1 MKKTRLLVALLLIAA
16 LALSLAAC
24 SKKTPATVEQFQ
36 NEVKERGY
44 EEVVIDLDTV
54 DETTRA
60 TIDQVSAAMKLV
72 DDNPSCSARFYV
84 AKNENSAKNLFAGI
98 KPLAENTAEGGVKTQ
113 AEVNL
118 RNYNYYRV
126 KGDSMICVL
135 ARIDNTLLYLQAD
148 NALEDE
154 VDDIVKTLGYK

>member
-24 SKKTPATVEQFQ
+24 GSKKTPATAEQFQ
-36 NEVKERGY
+36 NEMKERGY
-44 EEVVIDLDTV
+44 EEIEIDMSTTDAQ
-54 DETTRA
+54 TRA
-60 TIDQVSAAMKLV
+60 AVEQVKAAVKM
-72 DDNPSCSARFYV
+72 DGDNPSCVVRFYV
-84 AKNENSAKNLFAGI
+84 AKSETNAQQLFAGT
-98 KPLAENTAEGGVKTQ
+98 KPLAEETAAGTKTQ
-113 AEVNL
+113 VETNL
-118 RNYNYYRV
+118 GNHSYYRV